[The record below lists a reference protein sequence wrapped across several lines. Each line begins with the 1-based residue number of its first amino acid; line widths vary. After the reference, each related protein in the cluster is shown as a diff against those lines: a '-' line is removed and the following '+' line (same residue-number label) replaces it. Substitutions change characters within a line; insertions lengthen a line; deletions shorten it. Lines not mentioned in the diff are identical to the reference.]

1 MIVRAATAE
10 DIQRIV
16 DIWFDSAR
24 HHAAIDPERFYLPE
38 RESVVERYLAGAQF
52 PHGVSGCVTLV
63 AEKDCEVVGFV
74 DAWINTPFDPMF
86 KPEPY
91 CYVSDL
97 AVAESARSS
106 GIGRRLLSAVE
117 EWAKKGGAM
126 SVVLEANFRNSRAIG
141 LYQRVGYET
150 ASITLARRL
159 GTP

>member
-1 MIVRAATAE
+1 MTVRPATSE
-10 DIQRIV
+10 DVQRIV

-52 PHGVSGCVTLV
+52 PHGVSECVTLV
-63 AEKDCEVVGFV
+63 AERDCEVVGFV

-117 EWAKKGGAM
+117 EWAKGRGAL
-126 SVVLEANFRNSRAIG
+126 SVVLEANIRNSRAID
-141 LYQRVGYET
+141 LYQRVGFET
-150 ASITLARRL
+150 GSMTLARRI
-159 GTP
+159 